1 MKKFRLTFLLLI
13 LFSACA
19 VNNDEDLILAEEEIQ
34 ISNREDYVVEN
45 IVPSASLE
53 DSSCDCSQSEVFDP
67 LFDGTACC
75 IQRIGELSLTEPI
88 QYRYFTNL
96 ESPSVEWEVFSGE
109 IEIVS
114 GQDASIVFIRL
125 KDGFE
130 GGEIRGL
137 GTSSP
142 LGLQCSTKVI
152 IEKLEE

>member
-1 MKKFRLTFLLLI
+1 M
-13 LFSACA
+13 
-19 VNNDEDLILAEEEIQ
+19 LAEQEIQ
-34 ISNREDYVVEN
+34 VSNKEDYVQEN
-45 IVPSASLE
+45 IVPSAPLE

-67 LFDGTACC
+67 QFDGTACC

-96 ESPSVEWEVFSGE
+96 ESPSVEWEVYSGE
-109 IEIVS
+109 IEIIS
-114 GQDASIVFIRL
+114 GQDTSIVFIRL
-125 KDGFE
+125 KDGFD